1 MHMCAES
8 WMAEIDGGWFFD
20 RLDDRGQSLRAL
32 SRYLGKDASAISRT
46 FSGKR
51 RMTMEEAVE
60 IASFLGVPV
69 TEVMQHAGIARE
81 GEELGAKILLSATIG
96 EDGVLSPLA
105 EPQPLPQPVL
115 DKARLSI
122 GAARS
127 RTVIAAQ
134 VRATAGALSIW
145 DDTVL
150 LFSPADSVEAGA
162 IGALAICGLKDGRQL
177 LGKLDRARKTGE
189 ARVILPAGGVEEAVL
204 ATATPVLALIP

>member
-1 MHMCAES
+1 
-8 WMAEIDGGWFFD
+8 MAEIDGGWFFD

-32 SRYLGKDASAISRT
+32 SRFLGKDASAISRT

-60 IASFLGVPV
+60 IASFIGVPV
-69 TEVMQHAGIARE
+69 TEVMQHAGITRD

-96 EDGVLSPLA
+96 EDGEVRPLA

-115 DKARLSI
+115 DKARLAI

-134 VRATAGALSIW
+134 VRATGGPLSIW

-150 LFSPADSVEAGA
+150 LFAPGDSVEPGA
-162 IGALAICGLKDGRQL
+162 IGVLSICGLRDGRHM
-177 LGKLDRARKTGE
+177 LGKLERARKTGE
-189 ARVILPAGGVEEAVL
+189 ARVILPAGAAEEALL